1 MLRLRF
7 IVVCCARKACSP
19 AKAQTTCKKRNC
31 FKKRQES
38 LLLFAN
44 DKGRASVY
52 ADYTWINVG
61 ELYEY
66 SHEQRDTLDRRTCFK
81 KVEKIPFFKYLK
93 NKLLKYLRTHMDSR
107 YTTLIL
113 TLVVFVLPK
122 VPSNPKS
129 QRSA

>member
-1 MLRLRF
+1 ML
-7 IVVCCARKACSP
+7 VKHAREQKHKQRVKNETVS
-19 AKAQTTCKKRNC
+19 
-31 FKKRQES
+31 KKRQES

-81 KVEKIPFFKYLK
+81 KVEKIPFFQVSKK
-93 NKLLKYLRTHMDSR
+93 
-107 YTTLIL
+107 
-113 TLVVFVLPK
+113 
-122 VPSNPKS
+122 
-129 QRSA
+129 